1 MRTRNKNY
9 AHNDMKKSLNL
20 SIEEDLIQRAKQ
32 EAERRGTSVSQMVG
46 AFFASLDTETSERRV
61 PDDYTP
67 SERIRAL
74 RSSVQ
79 APDRSVPDDPSW
91 DEERLVEILQEKHR

>member
-1 MRTRNKNY
+1 MRTRNKKY

-46 AFFASLDTETSERRV
+46 TFFATLETGESRSSV
-61 PDDYTP
+61 PEDYTP
-67 SERIRAL
+67 SERIRTL
-74 RSSVQ
+74 RSSTHT
-79 APDRSVPDDPSW
+79 PDSSVPEDPSW